1 MSDRKDIDVAALKA
15 RLLEMKAE
23 LEKLAH
29 GHEHDKD
36 VVELDPSVQGRLSR
50 MDALQVQAM
59 AEEVARRREVELRRF
74 DAALKRIGDDEYG
87 WCVGCGEEIGARRLE
102 LDPAAPN
109 CIGCA
114 SGADQ

>member
-15 RLLEMKAE
+15 RLLEMQAE
-23 LEKLAH
+23 LEKLARE
-29 GHEHDKD
+29 HEHDKD
-36 VVELDPSVQGRLSR
+36 VVVLDQSVQGRLSR

-109 CIGCA
+109 CIDCA
-114 SGADQ
+114 SGVDQ